1 MSSAIVVIVQ
11 WLFIPCYVVLYK
23 SGINKPSSW
32 NVHCNS
38 CMWSYA
44 FTKKITR
51 TISFV
56 AIYLTII
63 MTICGVNLLIQLL
76 LMNMY
81 HARLIRP
88 LPKWMKIVRNSLAFL
103 VRIPSRQVQEMYNAP
118 ILTDDLKLDLTI
130 DSRNTGTLSSKEK
143 MDLAAIKELRILS
156 KKVQSTEEQTRLI
169 EEWKLAAIICN
180 SFFFYLSVS
189 VQVTILIICFI
200 TIPAVT
206 K

>member
-1 MSSAIVVIVQ
+1 MKCSLQ
-11 WLFIPCYVVLYK
+11 LLYVKLWASK
-23 SGINKPSSW
+23 R
-32 NVHCNS
+32 
-38 CMWSYA
+38 
-44 FTKKITR
+44 ITR

-81 HARLIRP
+81 YVRPIRP
-88 LPKWMKIVRNSLAFL
+88 LPKWMKIVRNCLAFL

-118 ILTDDLKLDLTI
+118 ILMDDLKLDLTN
-130 DSRNTGTLSSKEK
+130 DSKNTGTLSSMEK
-143 MDLAAIKELRILS
+143 MGLAAIKELRILS

-169 EEWKLAAIICN
+169 EEWKLTAIICN
-180 SFFFYLSVS
+180 RFFFYLSVS